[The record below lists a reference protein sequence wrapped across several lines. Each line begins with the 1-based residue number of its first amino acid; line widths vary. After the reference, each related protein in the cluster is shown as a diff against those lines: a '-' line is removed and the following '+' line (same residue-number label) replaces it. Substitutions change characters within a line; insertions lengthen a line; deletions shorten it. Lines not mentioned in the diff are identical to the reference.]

1 VVKLPYIIKEK
12 NMLAMIL
19 IAVNSILILIQLFVF
34 DQQIKMGNYGWAL
47 FSLGFIVLSGGIIYS
62 QVQTLMG

>member
-1 VVKLPYIIKEK
+1 
-12 NMLAMIL
+12 MLAMIL